1 MGITYF
7 TSRELKEDVARARR
21 AARDGLVIVTDRL
34 SSPDVMLTIEEY
46 RNILGR
52 EPTLGEMLYD
62 PSVADIEFDGPPRSR
77 DSSLRIPD
85 FD

>member
-1 MGITYF
+1 MGVTYF

-21 AARDGLVIVTDRL
+21 AAQDGLVIVTDRL
-34 SSPDVMLTIEEY
+34 SSSDVMLTIEEY
-46 RNILGR
+46 RSILGR

-62 PSVADIEFDGPPRSR
+62 PSVADIEFDVPPRSR